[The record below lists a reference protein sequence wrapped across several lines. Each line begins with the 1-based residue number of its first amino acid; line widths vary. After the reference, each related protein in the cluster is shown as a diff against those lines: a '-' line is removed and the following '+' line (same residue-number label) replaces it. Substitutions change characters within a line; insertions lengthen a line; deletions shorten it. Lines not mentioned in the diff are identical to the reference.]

1 MKYYKDVL
9 VSGTASIESLE
20 TLLTGTEAERIHVE
34 ALAFMEDTD
43 TEQIDAD
50 LRAYRNLE
58 KFIDMSIRN
67 LVPEV
72 GNDTRAWNPWLEVDI
87 QLDPGDK
94 LEVGH
99 VSGAT
104 ASDIRVVARYTVGRR

>member
-9 VSGTASIESLE
+9 VEGTASIESLE

-34 ALAFMEDTD
+34 ALAFVEDTD
-43 TEQIDAD
+43 TEQMDAD

-67 LVPEV
+67 LIPER
-72 GNDTRAWNPWLEVDI
+72 DTDERHWDPWLDVDI
-87 QLDPGDK
+87 ELAAGDVLK
-94 LEVGH
+94 VGH
-99 VSGAT
+99 VSGGT
-104 ASDIRVVARYTVGRR
+104 ASDIRVVARYTVARR